1 MVIWVDQQMDIRFVQ
16 KVKLWIRGLS
26 IGSVLDEEIWQ
37 DVLACCADLKI
48 AGVVKTDLDDPLI
61 QQAVKLYCKAHF
73 GYEEESEK
81 FQQAYDALKASL
93 SLSGDYNGLG
103 ASDG

>member
-1 MVIWVDQQMDIRFVQ
+1 METEMDEFFVD
-16 KVKLWIRGLS
+16 KVKLWIRGIS

-37 DVLACCADLKI
+37 DVLACQMDLKI

-81 FQQAYDALKASL
+81 FQRAYDALKASL
-93 SLSGDYNGLG
+93 SLSGDYNGRG
-103 ASDG
+103 DNSDG

>member
-1 MVIWVDQQMDIRFVQ
+1 MLDLKMDPYFVQ

-26 IGSVLDEEIWQ
+26 IGNVLDEEIWQ

-73 GYEEESEK
+73 GYEEDSEK
-81 FQQAYDALKASL
+81 FQRAYDSLKASL

-103 ASDG
+103 DSGG